1 MTQPRYYNKMRRII
15 GQMKL
20 QEKQE
25 QQERE
30 FQARQKRYKELQ
42 SQSPEMQALE
52 KELMAETDI
61 EKQLDIVG
69 KIIQLEKE
77 EKQQKEANKPNEQVK
92 ILE

>member
-15 GQMKL
+15 GQIKL

-25 QQERE
+25 KQERA
-30 FQARQKRYKELQ
+30 FQQRQKRYKELMGE
-42 SQSPEMQALE
+42 SPEMQALE

-61 EKQLDIVG
+61 EKQLEIVDR
-69 KIIQLEKE
+69 IIQLEKE
-77 EKQQKEANKPNEQVK
+77 EKQQKEANKPNGQVK